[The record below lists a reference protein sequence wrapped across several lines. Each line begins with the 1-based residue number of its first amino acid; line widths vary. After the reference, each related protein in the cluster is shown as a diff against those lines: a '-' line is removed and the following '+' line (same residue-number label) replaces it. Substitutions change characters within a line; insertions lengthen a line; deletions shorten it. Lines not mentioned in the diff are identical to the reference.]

1 MNDANVATKEDI
13 KMILE
18 AVNQGFKEVDE
29 RFKQVDERFEQ
40 VDKRFEASDQRTAIL
55 IEDLEERVL
64 GCKNDQVSLHQNK
77 LDNHEVRIRD
87 CPKVS
92 VNEEERLG

>member
-1 MNDANVATKEDI
+1 MNDTNVATKEDI

-29 RFKQVDERFEQ
+29 RFKQVDERFKKI
-40 VDKRFEASDQRTAIL
+40 DKQFEAVTADIEESRSYSGVL

-64 GCKNDQVSLHQNK
+64 GCKKDQVSLHENK
-77 LDNHEVRIRD
+77 LDNHEVRITD
-87 CPKVS
+87 L
-92 VNEEERLG
+92 ELAA